1 MPQSKTPPTATST
14 LLKSLETEMERN
26 WAAFKK
32 LPTPPFYLA
41 YEITQYE
48 SANVTGSFGTLVS
61 SSGPDKTRYLDI
73 DLRVG
78 SPTLDNYHPVRGSM
92 FNMLD
97 NFNPVTIPV
106 EDDPAAIR
114 AAIWYQTDQRY
125 KRSIEQ
131 WIAIQTNVKVKAE
144 NTDKSGDFSS
154 GPAESFVEPVVKLSG
169 FDRKLWEDKV
179 RKYTKPF
186 RRFGNIYQAE
196 ARLSISIETRIFVN
210 SEGSRIQTSQPYY
223 RLVVTGFAKA
233 DDGMELPKAETW
245 HSSTLEGLP
254 SDDVVL
260 AKVDQMTKDLMKLKL
275 APVIDPYTGPAILS
289 PRATGVF
296 FHEIFGHRIEG
307 QRTKNEDDGQTFKD
321 KVGQKILPEFL
332 NVYSDPTLKKYGS
345 IELAGFYRFD
355 NQGIKARRVT
365 VVEKGIF
372 KNYLMSRTP
381 IDGFPASNGHG
392 RRQAGYNVEA
402 RQSNLIV
409 ESTQTITREE
419 LKQKLIEEVNK
430 AKLPYGLFFDDV
442 QGGFTLTGR
451 QSPSAFT
458 VIPVMTYRIYPDG
471 REELVRGAD
480 LIGTPLTTFGKITAA
495 ANDPSVFNGTCG
507 ATSGGVPVSA
517 GGPSL
522 LVSQVEIQKK
532 PKSQE
537 RSPILPPPFDDPNIG
552 TWREFIFGGNL

>member
-1 MPQSKTPPTATST
+1 MPQSKPTAPAQA
-14 LLKSLETEMERN
+14 LILRALETEMERN
-26 WAAFKK
+26 WSAFQKM
-32 LPTPPFYLA
+32 PTPPFYLA
-41 YEITQYE
+41 YEVADYQSI
-48 SANVTGSFGTLVS
+48 NVSGSFGTLTS
-61 SSGPDKTRYLDI
+61 SSANQSRFLDI

-97 NFNPVTIPV
+97 NFNAVQIPI

-144 NTDKSGDFSS
+144 NTDKAGDFSS
-154 GPAESFVEPVVKLSG
+154 GPAEKYVEPVIRLAAI
-169 FDRKLWEDKV
+169 DRKLWEEKV

-186 RRFGNIYQAE
+186 RRFGNIYQAD
-196 ARLSISIETRIFVN
+196 ARLSASVETRSFVN
-210 SEGSRIQTSQPYY
+210 SEGSRIQTSQPFY
-223 RLVVTGFAKA
+223 RLSITAFAKA

-245 HSSTLEGLP
+245 FSSTLSGLP
-254 SDDVVL
+254 SDETVL
-260 AKVDQMTKDLMKLKL
+260 AMVEKMTKDLMQLKL
-275 APVIDPYTGPAILS
+275 APVMEPYTGPAILS

-332 NVYSDPTLKKYGS
+332 SVYSDPTMTKLGS
-345 IELAGFYRFD
+345 VELSGFYRFD

-365 VVEKGIF
+365 VVDKGIF

-409 ESTQTITREE
+409 EATGAVSRDE
-419 LKQKLIEEVNK
+419 LKKKLIEEVEK

-442 QGGFTLTGR
+442 QGGFTMPGR
-451 QSPSAFT
+451 QGPNAFT

-471 REELVRGAD
+471 REELVRGVD
-480 LIGTPLTTFGKITAA
+480 LIGTPLTTFGRITVA
-495 ANDPSVFNGTCG
+495 ANDASVFNGMCG
-507 ATSGGVPVSA
+507 ATSGSVPVSA

-537 RSPILPPPFDDPNIG
+537 RSPILPPPFDDPNLG
-552 TWREFIFGGNL
+552 SWTEFLFGGKY

>member
-1 MPQSKTPPTATST
+1 M
-14 LLKSLETEMERN
+14 
-26 WAAFKK
+26 
-32 LPTPPFYLA
+32 PTPPFYLA
-41 YEITQYE
+41 YEVADYQSI
-48 SANVTGSFGTLVS
+48 SVSGSFGTLTAS
-61 SSGPDKTRYLDI
+61 SANQSRFLDI

-97 NFNPVTIPV
+97 NFNAVQIPI

-144 NTDKSGDFSS
+144 NTDKAGDFSS
-154 GPAESFVEPVVKLSG
+154 GPAEKYVEPVVRLAAI
-169 FDRKLWEDKV
+169 DRKLWEEKV

-186 RRFGNIYQAE
+186 RRFGNIYQAD
-196 ARLSISIETRIFVN
+196 ARLSASVETRSFVN
-210 SEGSRIQTSQPYY
+210 SEGSRIQTSQPFY
-223 RLVVTGFAKA
+223 RLSIIAFAKA

-245 HSSTLEGLP
+245 YASTLAGLP
-254 SDDVVL
+254 SDETVMAMVE
-260 AKVDQMTKDLMKLKL
+260 KMTKDLMQLKL
-275 APVIDPYTGPAILS
+275 APVMEPYTGPAILS

-332 NVYSDPTLKKYGS
+332 SVYSDPTMTKLGS
-345 IELAGFYRFD
+345 VELSGFYRFD

-365 VVEKGIF
+365 VVDKGIF

-409 ESTQTITREE
+409 EATGAVSRDE
-419 LKQKLIEEVNK
+419 LKKKLIEEVVK

-442 QGGFTLTGR
+442 QGGFTMPGR
-451 QSPSAFT
+451 QGPNAFT

-471 REELVRGAD
+471 REELVRGVD
-480 LIGTPLTTFGKITAA
+480 LIGTPLTTFGRITAA
-495 ANDPSVFNGTCG
+495 ANDPSVFNGICG

-537 RSPILPPPFDDPNIG
+537 RSPILPPPFDDPNLG
-552 TWREFIFGGNL
+552 SWTEFLFGGNY

>member
-1 MPQSKTPPTATST
+1 MPQSKPNPSPQGPILRA
-14 LLKSLETEMERN
+14 LEIEMERN
-26 WAAFKK
+26 WNAFQKM
-32 LPTPPFYLA
+32 PTPPFYLA
-41 YEITQYE
+41 YEVTEYDTITT
-48 SANVTGSFGTLVS
+48 SGSFGTLTAATT
-61 SSGPDKTRYLDI
+61 DRTRNLDI

-78 SPTLDNYHPVRGSM
+78 SPKLDNYHPVRGGM
-92 FNMLD
+92 FNVLD
-97 NFNPVTIPV
+97 NFNPASIPI

-114 AAIWYQTDQRY
+114 AAVWYQTDQRY

-144 NTDKSGDFSS
+144 NTDKAPDFSS
-154 GPAESFVEPVVKLSG
+154 GPAEKYIEPIIKLSAV
-169 FDRKLWEDKV
+169 DRKSWETKV
-179 RKYTKPF
+179 RAYTKPF
-186 RRFGNIYQAE
+186 RRFGNIYQAD
-196 ARLSISIETRIFVN
+196 ARLSASVETRTFVN
-210 SEGSRIQTSQPYY
+210 SEGSRIQTSQPFY
-223 RLVVTGFAKA
+223 RLSINAFAKA
-233 DDGMELPKAETW
+233 DDGMELPKSESW
-245 HSSTLEGLP
+245 FSTTLQGLP
-254 SDDVVL
+254 SDEEVL
-260 AKVDQMTKDLMKLKL
+260 ARVAQMTKDLMALKL
-275 APVIDPYTGPAILS
+275 SPVMEPYTGPAILS

-307 QRTKNEDDGQTFKD
+307 QRAKNEDDGQTFKD

-332 NVYSDPTLKKYGS
+332 SVYSDPTLTRLGKT
-345 IELAGFYRFD
+345 ELSGCYRYD
-355 NQGIKARRVT
+355 NQGIKSRRVT

-381 IDGFPASNGHG
+381 IEGFAESNGHG

-409 ESTQTITREE
+409 VASESTTREE
-419 LKQKLIEEVNK
+419 LKKKLIEEVTK

-442 QGGFTLTGR
+442 QGGFTLPGR
-451 QSPSAFT
+451 ERPNSFT

-471 REELVRGAD
+471 REELVRGVD

-495 ANDPSVFNGTCG
+495 ANDPAVFNGICG

-537 RSPILPPPFDDPNIG
+537 RSPILPPPFDDPNLG
-552 TWREFIFGGNL
+552 TLRELIFEGNY